1 MYFCD
6 KCKQYTMKNECPQCH
21 GYVRSA
27 HPAKFSPVDP
37 YSKYRI
43 ATKQKHG
50 ILPTQQNVPQN

>member
-1 MYFCD
+1 
-6 KCKQYTMKNECPQCH
+6 MKNECPQCH